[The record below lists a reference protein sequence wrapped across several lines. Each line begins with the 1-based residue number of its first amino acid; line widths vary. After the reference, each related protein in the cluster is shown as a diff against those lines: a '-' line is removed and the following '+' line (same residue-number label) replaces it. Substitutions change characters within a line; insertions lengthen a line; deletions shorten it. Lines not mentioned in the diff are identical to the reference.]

1 MFAHPDLMISSL
13 LALGIA
19 AQWFGWFSKKPAII
33 YLLAIGIL
41 LGPTLNWFDPDAML
55 GDLLFPLISL
65 GVAIILFEGALT
77 LKFQE
82 IKNHGRVVTNLVTIG
97 VVITI
102 TVAMTAAWLFMDM
115 DIELALLFGA
125 LVSVTGPTVIVPLLR
140 SVRPNKTISNILRWE
155 GVVIDP
161 IGALLVVL
169 VYEYIIAG
177 HSPLIFAQTILVGFI
192 LGSVSALFLAVL
204 LKRRWLPEYLHNV
217 FTLALVLWVFS
228 LSNAFIEES
237 GLLTVTVMGMV
248 LANVRNLPTDD
259 ILDFK
264 ESLSLIIISML
275 FILLSARISFD
286 GFARMGYKG
295 ILVLLIIMFV
305 ARPLSVWVSA
315 LGSKLTRNE
324 KLLISWI
331 APRGIVAAAVSSL
344 FVLKLDTNSNG
355 ADVLVPLVF
364 TIIIGTVIVQSLTA
378 KPLANFL
385 GVADPN
391 PNGVLISG
399 INAFTI
405 KLGKAIKDNGFDVI
419 LASTSY
425 DRTAKAR
432 MEGLNVYYG
441 NLVSEHAD
449 RHLSL
454 VGIGHLVAVHPRSE
468 QNMLTTL
475 RYKNEFGEHNVYR
488 IKVNERSDHD
498 QRDGMYHEWHSAW
511 LFNSDI
517 TYNQLM
523 AIDHEKAQ
531 IRTTNISDSYTFAQY
546 QNDNPDS
553 IALFAVNGAREFY
566 MFSSQSKFTPGKGWK
581 IIALQPYSEE
591 KAAEKINK
599 RQQERQGSKSE
610 DNNEDNED
618 SA

>member
-1 MFAHPDLMISSL
+1 MTEHLGLMISSL
-13 LALGIA
+13 LALGIG
-19 AQWFGWFSKKPAII
+19 AQWLGWFSKKPAII

-41 LGPTLNWFDPDAML
+41 LGPTLHWFNPDEVL
-55 GDLLFPLISL
+55 GDLLFPFVSL

-82 IKNHGRVVTNLVTIG
+82 IKSHGRVVTNLVTIG
-97 VVITI
+97 VLITI
-102 TVAMTAAWLFMDM
+102 AVAMTAAWLFMDM
-115 DIELALLFGA
+115 SIELALLFGA

-177 HSPLIFAQTILVGFI
+177 HSPLIFAKTIIEGFS
-192 LGSVSALFLAVL
+192 LGTISALFLATL
-204 LKRRWLPEYLHNV
+204 LKRHWIPEYLHNV
-217 FTLALVLWVFS
+217 FTLALVLIVFS
-228 LSNAFIEES
+228 VSNYFIEES
-237 GLLTVTVMGMV
+237 GLLSVTVMGMV
-248 LANVRNLPTDD
+248 LANIRNLQTDD

-275 FILLSARISFD
+275 FIVLSARISFD
-286 GFARMGYKG
+286 GFARMGFQG
-295 ILVLLIIMFV
+295 ILVLLAIMFI

-344 FVLKLDTNSNG
+344 FVLKLEDSAG
-355 ADVLVPLVF
+355 SDVLVPLVF
-364 TIIIGTVIVQSLTA
+364 TIIIGTVIIQSLTA

-399 INAFTI
+399 INPFTI
-405 KLGKAIKDNGFDVI
+405 KLGKAIKENGFDVI

-454 VGIGHLVAVHPRSE
+454 VGIGHLIALHPRNE
-468 QNMLTTL
+468 QNMLTIL
-475 RYKNEFGEHNVYR
+475 RYKSEFGSRNVYR
-488 IKVNERSDHD
+488 IKTNDRVNSSEREKDYS
-498 QRDGMYHEWHSAW
+498 EWHSGW
-511 LFNSDI
+511 LFDDGM
-517 TYNQLM
+517 TYNKLM
-523 AIDHEKAQ
+523 ASDSDKAQ
-531 IRTTNISDSYTFAQY
+531 IRTTNISDNYTFEQY
-546 QNDNPDS
+546 QQDNPDS
-553 IALFAVNGAREFY
+553 IPLFALNSANKLF
-566 MFSSQSKFTPGKGWK
+566 MFSSKANFTPVKGWK
-581 IIALQPYSEE
+581 IVALQPYSEE
-591 KAAEKINK
+591 KHAEKMTK
-599 RQQERQGSKSE
+599 RQQER
-610 DNNEDNED
+610 NNEKTDENSGELP
-618 SA
+618 